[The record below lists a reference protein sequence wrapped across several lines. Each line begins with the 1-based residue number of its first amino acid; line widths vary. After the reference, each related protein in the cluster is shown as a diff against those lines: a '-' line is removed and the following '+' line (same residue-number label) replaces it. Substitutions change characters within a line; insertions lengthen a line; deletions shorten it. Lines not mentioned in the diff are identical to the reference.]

1 MDLNSEN
8 DTFSNNKV
16 IFFSPNSYGSSSLIA
31 TIAVSLI
38 VSASC
43 LFFIVFKLKSLNK
56 YIRICLLIIACQ
68 HVVNTSIFLF
78 ANITIKI
85 TKRRSMLSCL
95 LVTQPT
101 VASNRSTWTMIATV
115 SMLRYW
121 MARKASKEGFTFHT
135 LESYISLTAMQ

>member
-1 MDLNSEN
+1 MDFNSEN
-8 DTFSNNKV
+8 DTFANNKV
-16 IFFSPNSYGSSSLIA
+16 IFFSPNTYGSYTLIA

-43 LFFIVFKLKSLNK
+43 LFFIVFKLNSLNK

-68 HVVNTSIFLF
+68 HVINTLIFLF
-78 ANITIKI
+78 AYITMKI
-85 TKRRSMLSCL
+85 TQRRSMLSCL

-121 MARKASKEGFTFHT
+121 MARKASKEGLTFHT
-135 LESYISLTAMQ
+135 L